1 MGYIFWSLVLLLPSK
16 HYVKYIFLHSWFELL
31 KKIVPNTIGD
41 CDCFFFFFTC
51 KFSSA
56 FAFREILSND
66 WCPIVKSIEKRV
78 MLNNKFT
85 HFTTAETLGSLE
97 TGGVAD
103 FFWEHLLESLGSLK
117 RMEKHYWIS
126 PDSLGYDPNFWKYWW
141 HKTLVIGT

>member
-1 MGYIFWSLVLLLPSK
+1 MLRRFSTIPCLNSSK
-16 HYVKYIFLHSWFELL
+16 KQSPIQSA
-31 KKIVPNTIGD
+31 IVTV
-41 CDCFFFFFTC
+41 FASTC
-51 KFSSA
+51 KFSST

-66 WCPIVKSIEKRV
+66 WCPIVKNIEKRV

-117 RMEKHYWIS
+117 RMEKHY
-126 PDSLGYDPNFWKYWW
+126 
-141 HKTLVIGT
+141 

>member
-1 MGYIFWSLVLLLPSK
+1 MLSTFSCIPGLNSSKKLSPILLAIAT
-16 HYVKYIFLHSWFELL
+16 V
-31 KKIVPNTIGD
+31 
-41 CDCFFFFFTC
+41 FFFFTC

-117 RMEKHYWIS
+117 RMEKHY
-126 PDSLGYDPNFWKYWW
+126 
-141 HKTLVIGT
+141 